1 MRQSQAF
8 RDSTQNT
15 QSYKVA
21 TLEVWPSHWEE
32 RPCPISPWRDPSLI
46 QRTATIPPTGP
57 GAKTPLMGGIHWVP
71 GGAWNTY
78 QRPQIK
84 ERLMCSL
91 NRYFPTAYS
100 GPMLAADRTEM
111 RYKQDLFP
119 VMRKLI
125 SHPSPDF
132 IWYTCTTIVF
142 LFLLVPRHKYCP
154 HEICKS
160 SRKCTGHCIFYLFV
174 MSNTMIVTW

>member
-1 MRQSQAF
+1 MRRFQTF
-8 RDSTQNT
+8 RDSMQNT

-32 RPCPISPWRDPSLI
+32 RPCPISPWRDPSLK
-46 QRTATIPPTGP
+46 QRAATIPPMGP

-91 NRYFPTAYS
+91 NKYFPTAYS
-100 GPMLAADRTEM
+100 GPMLAAERTEM

-132 IWYTCTTIVF
+132 IWYTCTTI
-142 LFLLVPRHKYCP
+142 
-154 HEICKS
+154 
-160 SRKCTGHCIFYLFV
+160 IFYSYSFLGINITLMRFV
-174 MSNTMIVTW
+174 NPLENALDIAFFTSLWCLTQW